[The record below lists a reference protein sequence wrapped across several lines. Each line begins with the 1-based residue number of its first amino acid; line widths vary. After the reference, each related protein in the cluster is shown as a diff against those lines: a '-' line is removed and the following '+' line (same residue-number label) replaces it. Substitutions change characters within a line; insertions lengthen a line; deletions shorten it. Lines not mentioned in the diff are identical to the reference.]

1 MIKHGTVVGNTYWD
15 GYHWV
20 VFNSDIKL
28 DDEKDTVITSGGGVL
43 NFVDEETP
51 YGIVNG
57 LNSIFTARFSVQAGT
72 LQVFLNGLRLKNTED
87 FTYTGKVITMIQI
100 PEQYD
105 NLLINYR
112 Y

>member
-51 YGIVNG
+51 
-57 LNSIFTARFSVQAGT
+57 
-72 LQVFLNGLRLKNTED
+72 
-87 FTYTGKVITMIQI
+87 
-100 PEQYD
+100 
-105 NLLINYR
+105 
-112 Y
+112 